1 MPISFR
7 TPFAPRPPPPPP
19 RPPPPP
25 MSHTKP
31 STEMP
36 QPIPSSVG
44 SPPPNIGG
52 VKQPGFLA
60 NTGSMIAGTVVSGF
74 AMNALSGS
82 DVTGLG
88 GLISGV
94 GGAVNSIG
102 TGLGDVAS
110 GAGDAL
116 TMLPTI
122 MIGGGIAMIAF
133 FLLKK

>member
-1 MPISFR
+1 
-7 TPFAPRPPPPPP
+7 
-19 RPPPPP
+19 
-25 MSHTKP
+25 
-31 STEMP
+31 
-36 QPIPSSVG
+36 
-44 SPPPNIGG
+44 
-52 VKQPGFLA
+52 
-60 NTGSMIAGTVVSGF
+60 MIAGTVVSGF